1 MSKKARP
8 PIPQLDGKII
18 ETHCHLDY
26 LSSEELDS
34 TMAKA
39 RAVGVDR
46 VITIAV
52 SRDNQDVVR
61 DIASRHD
68 DVWCTQGLHPHEA
81 STWDHNF
88 NDQLRRL
95 ARDPKV
101 VAVGEIGLDYYYEHS
116 DPKTQ
121 IEAFEGQLDVAIDVH
136 KPVVIHTR
144 EAESDTK
151 AALKT
156 VASQLKCKGVIHSF
170 TSSLDL
176 AEFCL
181 SAGFYLGFNGIATF
195 KNAENV
201 REVIRSTPLE
211 RILLETDAPYL
222 TPVPYRGVPN
232 APYFLP
238 FIAETIAEL
247 KEVSVTEL
255 LKAAHQNSLNCFF
268 SNPT

>member
-8 PIPQLDGKII
+8 PIPQLNGRII

-26 LSSEELDS
+26 LSGAELES
-34 TMAKA
+34 TMSKS
-39 RAVGVDR
+39 RAVGIDR

-52 SRDNQDVVR
+52 SRDNQQVVQE
-61 DIASRHD
+61 IASQYD

-81 STWDHNF
+81 ATWDAKF
-88 NDQLRRL
+88 NDELKQR

-121 IEAFEGQLDVAIDVH
+121 ITAFERQLDVAIETQ

-151 AALKT
+151 VVLGNAAKKLN
-156 VASQLKCKGVIHSF
+156 AKGVIHSF

-176 AEFCL
+176 AEFEL
-181 SAGFYLGFNGIATF
+181 LLA
-195 KNAENV
+195 V
-201 REVIRSTPLE
+201 VLE
-211 RILLETDAPYL
+211 RE
-222 TPVPYRGVPN
+222 
-232 APYFLP
+232 
-238 FIAETIAEL
+238 
-247 KEVSVTEL
+247 
-255 LKAAHQNSLNCFF
+255 AAQSG
-268 SNPT
+268 PGGAG